1 MSDFDLLALAFVHS
15 CSVLSDQDVAVLAA
29 VADGVLLAVGE
40 QELAVDP
47 VPGAGDQGHVPR
59 AVDGAALQLNSE
71 LMN

>member
-1 MSDFDLLALAFVHS
+1 MAFILSHS
-15 CSVLSDQDVAVLAA
+15 YSVLSDQDVAVIAA
-29 VADGVLLAVGE
+29 VADGVLLPVGE

-47 VPGAGDQGHVPR
+47 VPGAGDQGNVPG